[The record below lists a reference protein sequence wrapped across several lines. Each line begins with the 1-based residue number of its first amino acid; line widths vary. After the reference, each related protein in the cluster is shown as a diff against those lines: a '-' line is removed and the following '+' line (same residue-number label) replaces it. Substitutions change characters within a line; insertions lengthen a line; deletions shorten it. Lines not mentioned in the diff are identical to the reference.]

1 MFQVTVLEHVTVYW
15 VGATA
20 GAILAMYTT
29 PFVRKILVKIRI
41 CPTIHNAKMLAQQP
55 ETLLTQIIDL
65 QAESQITKHEH
76 LVPHRT
82 SSLGN
87 LKEQ

>member
-29 PFVRKILVKIRI
+29 PFVRKILVKIHI

-65 QAESQITKHEH
+65 QAESQITKVEH
-76 LVPHRT
+76 LAPCRT